1 MDRSIVF
8 IVSCCVSVG
17 GLIIITYLL
26 FSMDVT
32 VEFAKMGG
40 NAFMKAP
47 VFTESARFVVNVE
60 YNRVGFD
67 R

>member
-1 MDRSIVF
+1 MDRSIVLF
-8 IVSCCVSVG
+8 VSPCVSVG

-47 VFTESARFVVNVE
+47 VFTEFARFVVNVE

>member
-1 MDRSIVF
+1 MDRSTF
-8 IVSCCVSVG
+8 CFDSSGVSVG

-47 VFTESARFVVNVE
+47 VFTELARFVVNVE

-67 R
+67 T